1 MCRSH
6 RLSWCYSC
14 RHRWQLWFSSL
25 GVKLSLCPFWLQML
39 KLYLNNWRLEGGQGA
54 GPGHHGQWDR
64 RIWIAHAKY
73 CWFWHLS
80 VEIQEDSS
88 ILPYTVKIE
97 RNSKLSRDK
106 QAQINL
112 FCTCPIIVS
121 PCQQLAKYVWD
132 DSTTLSQRII
142 LQFFKLCSEG
152 WWDRRSSEQCYIKK
166 TTDFAEGG
174 MGRGGSAERNQRF
187 SFNVQ

>member
-1 MCRSH
+1 
-6 RLSWCYSC
+6 
-14 RHRWQLWFSSL
+14 
-25 GVKLSLCPFWLQML
+25 ML
-39 KLYLNNWRLEGGQGA
+39 KLYLNIWRLEGGQGA

-152 WWDRRSSEQCYIKK
+152 WWDRRSSEQCFKK
-166 TTDFAEGG
+166 NYRVCR
-174 MGRGGSAERNQRF
+174 GRGGERGERREKSKIF
-187 SFNVQ
+187 F